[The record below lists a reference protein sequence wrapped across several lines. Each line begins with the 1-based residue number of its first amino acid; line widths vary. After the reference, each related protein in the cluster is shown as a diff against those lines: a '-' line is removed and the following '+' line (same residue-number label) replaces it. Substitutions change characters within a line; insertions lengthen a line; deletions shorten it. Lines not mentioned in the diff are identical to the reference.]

1 MERRRSQ
8 GGAAVARLGM
18 GKFSLFVAFGGLV
31 LGLAAAAAAASAQL
45 SPQAS
50 KQDFA
55 AECRRMTQHDIPALE
70 RRYGMTIDRGTAHIP
85 RATWARMDRIE
96 RMRLHW
102 PLAFSASCA
111 LGRRGTFRVRVLD
124 EHGRELA
131 FQMISTSLECHGDH
145 ATIRPE
151 ATEYLC

>member
-1 MERRRSQ
+1 MRIF
-8 GGAAVARLGM
+8 ALAPLAFLTVAT
-18 GKFSLFVAFGGLV
+18 
-31 LGLAAAAAAASAQL
+31 AAASAAQL
-45 SPQAS
+45 SPAAAR
-50 KQDFA
+50 QDFV
-55 AECRRMTQHDIPALE
+55 AECGRMTSHDIPALE
-70 RRYGMTIDRGTAHIP
+70 RRYGMTIDRGIAHVH

-111 LGRRGTFRVRVLD
+111 LGRRGTFKVRVLD

-131 FQMISTSLECHGDH
+131 FQMISTTLECHGDH

-151 ATEYLC
+151 DTEYLC